1 MQKLVIAGAAAT
13 AILCAGFL
21 SSERAEALI
30 RSGTETM
37 HAAAHQVDAVDTAHY
52 RRCWRWHY
60 RWHCRR
66 HYHHY
71 YRY

>member
-1 MQKLVIAGAAAT
+1 MQKLMIAGAAAT
-13 AILCAGFL
+13 AILCSGFL

-30 RSGTETM
+30 GSGAETV
-37 HAAAHQVDAVDTAHY
+37 HAAAHQVDAVDSAHY
-52 RRCWRWHY
+52 RRCWRGHY

-66 HYHHY
+66 HYHGY